1 MGRTLM
7 RARGFVS
14 LDLCAGLASTS
25 GSAAGMDTYHFE
37 TALTDAGWQKD
48 VRIRIVGRRIA
59 EVATDVAPPVATLAR
74 ARVAIPGTANVH
86 SHAFQRAM
94 AGLVERRG
102 PEEDSFWTWRD
113 VMYRFLACL
122 TPEDVEA
129 IAAWLYVEMLEAGFT
144 SVGEFHYVHHA
155 VDGTPYA
162 DIGEMA
168 GRIAQ
173 AAASTGI
180 GLTLLPTFYAHSG
193 CGGAAPKPGQRRF
206 ICDVDSFVRL
216 ADSAREHLGQ
226 LAEGQGVL
234 GISPHSIRAVA
245 PGEMKALL
253 AAFPTGPV
261 HMHAAEQTAEVE
273 ECLAWSG
280 QRPVAWLLAN
290 ASVDAR
296 WCLIHATHMTPQE
309 ITGLAQSGAVAGL
322 CPITEANLGDG
333 IFEAPAFMHAGGR
346 FAVGSDSNV
355 RVALGEELR
364 TLEYGQRLRDRKRNR
379 LGPHGSSTGRTLFD
393 AAVAGGAH
401 ALGRDSGAL
410 AVGRDADI
418 VVLDGE
424 HPVLAGR
431 RGDAV
436 LDALVFAGGD
446 GLVSDVIAGGRH
458 VVREGRHIHRDG
470 LRARFANAVTRLAGE
485 V

>member
-1 MGRTLM
+1 
-7 RARGFVS
+7 
-14 LDLCAGLASTS
+14 
-25 GSAAGMDTYHFE
+25 MDTHHFA
-37 TALTDAGWQKD
+37 TALTDAGWQHD
-48 VRIRIVGRRIA
+48 VRIRISGRRVT
-59 EVATDVAPPVATLAR
+59 EVTAGVAPPVGAAR
-74 ARVAIPGTANVH
+74 QARVAIPGAANVH

-102 PEEDSFWTWRD
+102 PEEDSFWTWRE

-155 VDGTPYA
+155 ADGTPYA

-173 AAASTGI
+173 AASATGI
-180 GLTLLPTFYAHSG
+180 GLTLLPTFYAHGG
-193 CGGAAPKPGQRRF
+193 CGGAAPKPGQQRF
-206 ICDVDSFVRL
+206 LCDVERFMRL
-216 ADSAREHLGQ
+216 ADSARGHLGA
-226 LAEGQGVL
+226 LAEGQGSL
-234 GISPHSIRAVA
+234 GIAPHSIRAVA
-245 PGEMKALL
+245 PEEITALL

-290 ASVDAR
+290 AGLDAR

-333 IFEAPAFMHAGGR
+333 IFEAPAFMGAGGAI
-346 FAVGSDSNV
+346 AVGSDSNV
-355 RVALGEELR
+355 RIALGEELR

-393 AAVAGGAH
+393 AAVAGGAQ

-418 VVLDGE
+418 VVLDGA

-470 LRARFANAVTRLAGE
+470 LRARFTDVVTRLAGE

>member
-1 MGRTLM
+1 M
-7 RARGFVS
+7 
-14 LDLCAGLASTS
+14 ASTS
-25 GSAAGMDTYHFE
+25 DDRTGMETYHFE
-37 TALTDAGWQKD
+37 TALTDAGWQSNVR
-48 VRIRIVGRRIA
+48 VRIDGRTI
-59 EVATDVAPPVATLAR
+59 TDVSAGVALPPSAMR
-74 ARVAIPGTANVH
+74 RPRVAIPGTANVH

-102 PEEDSFWTWRD
+102 PEDDSFWTWRD

-122 TPEDVEA
+122 TPDDVEA
-129 IAAWLYVEMLEAGFT
+129 VAAWLYVEMLEAGFT

-155 VDGTPYA
+155 ADGTPYA

-173 AAASTGI
+173 AASSSGI
-180 GLTLLPTFYAHSG
+180 GLTLLPTFYAHGG
-193 CGGAAPKPGQRRF
+193 CGGVTPKPGQRRF
-206 ICDVDSFVRL
+206 LCDVERFVRL
-216 ADSAREHLGQ
+216 AESARGHLAR
-226 LAEGQGVL
+226 LAEGQGIL
-234 GISPHSIRAVA
+234 GISPHSIRAVT
-245 PGEMKALL
+245 PDEITALL
-253 AAFPTGPV
+253 AAFPSGPV

-273 ECLAWSG
+273 ECLAWSE
-280 QRPVAWLLAN
+280 QRPVEWLLTN
-290 ASVDAR
+290 ASLDAR

-333 IFEAPAFMHAGGR
+333 IFEAPAFMGAGGR
-346 FAVGSDSNV
+346 MAVGSDSNV
-355 RVALGEELR
+355 RIALGEELR

-379 LGPHGSSTGRTLFD
+379 LGPTGSSTGRTLFD
-393 AAVAGGAH
+393 AAVAGGAQ
-401 ALGRDSGAL
+401 ALGRRTGAI
-410 AVGRDADI
+410 AVGQDADI
-418 VVLDGE
+418 VVLDGD

-446 GLVSDVIAGGRH
+446 GFVSDVIAGGRH
-458 VVREGRHIHRDG
+458 VVQEGRHIHRDA
-470 LRARFANAVTRLAGE
+470 LRARFTAVVTRLAAE